1 MWTAKCG
8 LILDADPHTST
19 SASMEILRGFLHL
32 NVSPYLSKGIDRLFQ
47 FRFYCRKQCHRNIG
61 RFFLTVVSVPFTDIR
76 QNTLPLIEQ
85 SHKGPRMTIHSKD
98 GAGQMRFRD
107 GAFRLLLLSLRF
119 TLQRD

>member
-1 MWTAKCG
+1 MWAAKCG
-8 LILDADPHTST
+8 LILDADPRTST

-32 NVSPYLSKGIDRLFQ
+32 NVSPYLSTRVDRLFQ
-47 FRFYCRKQCHRNIG
+47 FRFYCRKQCRNIG
-61 RFFLTVVSVPFTDIR
+61 RFFSDGCSVPFTDIR